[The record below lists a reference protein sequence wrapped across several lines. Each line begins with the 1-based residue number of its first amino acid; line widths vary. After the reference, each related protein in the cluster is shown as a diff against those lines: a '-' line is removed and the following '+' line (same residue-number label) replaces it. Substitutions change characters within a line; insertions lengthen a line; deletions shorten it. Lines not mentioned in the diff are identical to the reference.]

1 MVHNTNNDVGGT
13 LLEHI
18 NIEGNDEE
26 VETKMDNTI
35 KNDVDYSSPESL
47 INEENND
54 EEVEQKMDNTIQN
67 DVDFSSPESLINEEN
82 NDEENTQSPD
92 STPSESVT
100 DTPNEKPTD
109 SDSETEKQSKNE
121 EIEKKADDSY
131 GGKVSQGGVRK
142 KAKIFEEKY
151 GIVPNACTTP
161 NWRNT

>member
-54 EEVEQKMDNTIQN
+54 EE
-67 DVDFSSPESLINEEN
+67 
-82 NDEENTQSPD
+82 NTQSPD

-109 SDSETEKQSKNE
+109 SDSETEKQSKNEDSDSETEKQSQNE

>member
-18 NIEGNDEE
+18 NIEG
-26 VETKMDNTI
+26 
-35 KNDVDYSSPESL
+35 
-47 INEENND
+47 ND

-121 EIEKKADDSY
+121 DSDSETEKQSQNEEIEKKADDSY